1 MVPGIA
7 ACHADGDYDDPRWDP
22 FWRAAVELG
31 LPLSFHI
38 LTSNEGLGGVGYR
51 GPKMNSFLGIIRGCQ
66 DIIGT
71 LIFGGV
77 FERVPELRGR
87 VRRGRRRAGRR
98 TGCTA
103 PTTRWTGTATGS
115 ATATLSRLPSEY
127 FRENVY
133 ADVPGRL
140 GRVPRRRT

>member
-1 MVPGIA
+1 MRIKELGLRGVMVPGFA
-7 ACHADGDYDDPRWDP
+7 SCHEDGDYDDPRWDP
-22 FWRAAVELG
+22 FWRAAVDLG

-38 LTSNEGLGGVGYR
+38 LTSGERSRRRRSYR

-77 FERVPELRGR
+77 FERVPGAARR
-87 VRRGRRRAGRR
+87 VRRSRRRAGRR

-103 PTTRWTGTATGS
+103 PTTRCTGTATG
-115 ATATLSRLPSEY
+115 
-127 FRENVY
+127 
-133 ADVPGRL
+133 
-140 GRVPRRRT
+140 